1 MLPDG
6 IQNRNGKSPVAQA
19 VVANPVTLLSPY
31 RNLRRIQ
38 ISDPHPRLSAEFI
51 YIFKMLVFVPWL
63 FQT

>member
-19 VVANPVTLLSPY
+19 VVANPVT
-31 RNLRRIQ
+31 LRRIQ

-51 YIFKMLVFVPWL
+51 YIFKMLVFVLWL